1 MPKSKKPLSRKSKDI
16 KSINQTD
23 TGPGMI
29 VRAGESQVLAFLE
42 FIRTQGVV
50 GLAVGLVL
58 GGAVSV
64 MVKSLV
70 DNVVMPPIGLLMGSA
85 EGIKGLVWTI
95 GKTSDGLPTELHYGI
110 FLNDFINFVVIAL
123 VVYLIVHLLRV
134 EKLDKKKS

>member
-1 MPKSKKPLSRKSKDI
+1 MPVSKKIVHKAKEQLDVS
-16 KSINQTD
+16 
-23 TGPGMI
+23 PGTI
-29 VRAGESQVLAFLE
+29 VKAGESQVKAFFD

-70 DNVVMPPIGLLMGSA
+70 DNVVMPPLGLLLGSA
-85 EGIKGLVWTI
+85 EGLKGLSWTV
-95 GKTSDGLPTELHYGI
+95 GETADGVPAVLSYGV

-123 VVYLIVHLLRV
+123 VVYLIVHLLRI